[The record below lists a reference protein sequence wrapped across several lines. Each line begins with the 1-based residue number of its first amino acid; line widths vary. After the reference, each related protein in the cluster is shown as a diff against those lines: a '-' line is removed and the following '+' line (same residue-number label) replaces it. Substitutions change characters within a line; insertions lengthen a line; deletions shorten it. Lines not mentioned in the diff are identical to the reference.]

1 MISDCGMISCTLKLT
16 YELDEDECK
25 NSSVI
30 LNKYNVPISQILL
43 KDGSSFSSISSYMM
57 LWSRLIYII
66 EIRCEVLENIDSVI
80 SNISLLMELTITQT
94 FKKFKRWGFQ
104 AATLQGDRIALV
116 LKKRHSRNYASI
128 DIRTSTEK
136 SYEAMSET
144 IREFIRDISKNKLE
158 LLE

>member
-1 MISDCGMISCTLKLT
+1 
-16 YELDEDECK
+16 
-25 NSSVI
+25 
-30 LNKYNVPISQILL
+30 
-43 KDGSSFSSISSYMM
+43 
-57 LWSRLIYII
+57 
-66 EIRCEVLENIDSVI
+66 
-80 SNISLLMELTITQT
+80 MELTITQT

-116 LKKRHSRNYASI
+116 LKKRHTRSYASI

-144 IREFIRDISKNKLE
+144 MREFIRDISKNKLE